1 MTAEARSE
9 ISARAAAG
17 GEGGFLEEEIC
28 RDQTQPEDRPV
39 MVQER
44 QS

>member
-9 ISARAAAG
+9 ISARA
-17 GEGGFLEEEIC
+17 EGGFLEEEIC
-28 RDQTQPEDRPV
+28 LDQTQPEDRPV